1 MVIIKITN
9 ANFDKEVLQSDK
21 PVLIDFWASWCGPC
35 QMLSPIIEEVAAE
48 VSDVKI
54 GKINVDEEPQ
64 LAAQFGVMS
73 IPTLVVM
80 NQSKVVNQSVGY
92 IGKEE
97 VLALIGKW
105 IAPIFRPLGFEDWR
119 TSTALITGFTAKE
132 AVVSTMSVL
141 FGTSM
146 ENLSTVLSG
155 VFTPVTAVS
164 FLVFTLLYTPCVAAI
179 AAIRRELGSGLK
191 AAGVAV
197 TQCAVAWV
205 VALVVYQGLNLIF

>member
-1 MVIIKITN
+1 MAIIKITN

-92 IGKEE
+92 IGKVE
-97 VLALIGKW
+97 VLALFGK
-105 IAPIFRPLGFEDWR
+105 
-119 TSTALITGFTAKE
+119 
-132 AVVSTMSVL
+132 
-141 FGTSM
+141 
-146 ENLSTVLSG
+146 
-155 VFTPVTAVS
+155 
-164 FLVFTLLYTPCVAAI
+164 
-179 AAIRRELGSGLK
+179 
-191 AAGVAV
+191 
-197 TQCAVAWV
+197 
-205 VALVVYQGLNLIF
+205 

>member
-1 MVIIKITN
+1 MCVGFRKEDIMVIIKITN

-21 PVLIDFWASWCGPC
+21 PVLIDLWASWCGPC
-35 QMLSPIIEEVAAE
+35 QMLSPIIEEAAAE

-97 VLALIGKW
+97 VLALIGK
-105 IAPIFRPLGFEDWR
+105 
-119 TSTALITGFTAKE
+119 
-132 AVVSTMSVL
+132 
-141 FGTSM
+141 
-146 ENLSTVLSG
+146 
-155 VFTPVTAVS
+155 
-164 FLVFTLLYTPCVAAI
+164 
-179 AAIRRELGSGLK
+179 
-191 AAGVAV
+191 
-197 TQCAVAWV
+197 
-205 VALVVYQGLNLIF
+205 